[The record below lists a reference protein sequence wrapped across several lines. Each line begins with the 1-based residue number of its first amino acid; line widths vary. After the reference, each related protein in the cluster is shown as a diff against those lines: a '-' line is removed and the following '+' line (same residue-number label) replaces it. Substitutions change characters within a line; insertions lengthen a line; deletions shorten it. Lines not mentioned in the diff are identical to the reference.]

1 MNMMHANDALV
12 GDLTI
17 KVVGLMTHFI
27 TEIYQ
32 PILKLT
38 NEAIFNSVEAFVSSS
53 LKLKSLTAHLSL
65 HEIDLPPFFTYLQ
78 MFSACSHIL
87 L

>member
-1 MNMMHANDALV
+1 MNMLHANDALV

-17 KVVGLMTHFI
+17 EVVGLMTHFI

-38 NEAIFNSVEAFVSSS
+38 NEAIFNSVEASISSS
-53 LKLKSLTAHLSL
+53 FKLKYLTAHLSL

-78 MFSACSHIL
+78 MFSTCSNIL